1 MGAHALHIKM
11 CGVEYIGS
19 NTTAERRSR
28 ESLTSQNSSIPYR
41 GVAPK
46 LHIPY
51 HRCVWGN
58 KRVGTQL
65 WSLPLEGLK
74 GLMCRHC
81 MADKDLLHQPQRP
94 KKLPEAICHTCLTIC
109 LQVVTHMRPP
119 YDPEHIPPLFKS
131 LSEQSE
137 ARK

>member
-1 MGAHALHIKM
+1 ME
-11 CGVEYIGS
+11 C
-19 NTTAERRSR
+19 
-28 ESLTSQNSSIPYR
+28 LTSQDSSIPYR

-58 KRVGTQL
+58 KCVGTQL
-65 WSLPLEGLK
+65 WSLLLEGLK

-81 MADKDLLHQPQRP
+81 MAEKDLPHQPQRP
-94 KKLPEAICHTCLTIC
+94 EKLPEAICNTCLTSC

-119 YDPEHIPPLFKS
+119 SDSERVPLLFKNRS
-131 LSEQSE
+131 LSNQ
-137 ARK
+137 RRQK